1 MGFSCFVCRGPFEQD
16 PRGPGSEQGSGDGQ
30 EIMRSVSAVSK
41 CGHLFHTDCLK
52 KILQTQSVNGMY
64 TFN

>member
-16 PRGPGSEQGSGDGQ
+16 TKGRGSEQGGGDGQ
-30 EIMRSVSAVSK
+30 AIERSVSAVAK

-52 KILQTQSVNGMY
+52 KILETQSANGM
-64 TFN
+64 